1 MNEQANTETPAIN
14 PKNPFRN
21 ETEFTDYNSDYG
33 EIVPQI
39 RMEGCQIPLFPNR
52 REKSR
57 IRRYENIVGG
67 FLLGHLALMNLLFL
81 ILGEIFIW
89 LVSLSDGAIMELPEN
104 YHSLAWEYFTGT
116 SSYTA
121 IMMLCIAGCSI
132 LVTYFGCRATKIPIS
147 NLFQTKDFNFRLA
160 LSYIMIALLIQ
171 TVTAWLAIGIEEL
184 MEGVG
189 IASYDPD
196 LSDMH
201 DVKSIMMD
209 FIYGVIVAP
218 ITEELL
224 VRGFVM
230 KNLCRVSQRFG
241 IIMSAFFFGVWHEN
255 IPQFVLA
262 FTAGC
267 FFGYLTVKHN
277 SLIPSI
283 IAHISVNLC
292 ATIFDI
298 LDTKHLDTAY
308 DAFNILYTMM
318 VLAGAVLLIK
328 MLITERFPRSTPE
341 QAERGVRVAVTS
353 PLLMGVLLCHIGSM
367 VFLIMEENM

>member
-1 MNEQANTETPAIN
+1 MNEQVNTETPAIN
-14 PKNPFRN
+14 PKNPFGN
-21 ETEFTDYNSDYG
+21 ETEFTEYNSDYG

-52 REKSR
+52 MEKSR

-67 FLLGHLALMNLLFL
+67 FLLGHFFLMNVLFM
-81 ILGEIFIW
+81 ILGEVFI
-89 LVSLSDGAIMELPEN
+89 LLTSLSDGAMMELPEN
-104 YHSLAWEYFTGT
+104 YHSLAWEYFTGS

-132 LVTYFGCRATKIPIS
+132 LVTYFGCRATKIPVS
-147 NLFQTKDFNFRLA
+147 NLFQTKNFNIGLA
-160 LSYIMIALLIQ
+160 ISYIMIALLIQ
-171 TVTAWLAIGIEEL
+171 TVTGWLAIGIEDL
-184 MEGVG
+184 LEGVG
-189 IASYDPD
+189 ISSYNPD
-196 LSDMH
+196 LSNANDI
-201 DVKSIMMD
+201 KSIMMD

-230 KNLCRVSQRFG
+230 KNLCRVSQKFG
-241 IIMSAFFFGVWHEN
+241 IVMSAFFFGVWHEN

-277 SLIPSI
+277 SLLPSI
-283 IAHISVNLC
+283 IAHMAVNLC
-292 ATIFDI
+292 ATVFDI

-308 DAFNILYTMM
+308 DMFNVFYMLM
-318 VLAGAVLLIK
+318 VFAGVILLIK
-328 MLITERFPRSTPE
+328 MLITERFPRTTPE
-341 QAERGVRVAVTS
+341 QAERGIRVAVTS

-367 VFLIMEENM
+367 IVLIAEENA

>member
-1 MNEQANTETPAIN
+1 MNELTSTETPAIN

-39 RMEGCQIPLFPNR
+39 RMEGCRIPLFPNR
-52 REKSR
+52 MEKNR

-67 FLLGHLALMNLLFL
+67 FLLGHFVLMNVLFL
-81 ILGEIFIW
+81 ILGEGFIW
-89 LVSLSDGAIMELPEN
+89 LVALTDGAMTALPEN
-104 YHSLAWEYFTGT
+104 YHSLAWEYFQNT

-132 LVTYFGCRATKIPIS
+132 LVTYLGCRATKIPVS
-147 NLFQTKDFNFRLA
+147 TLFQTKDFNFRKA
-160 LSYIMIALLIQ
+160 VSYILIALLIQ
-171 TVTAWLAIGIEEL
+171 TVTAWMAAGIEDL
-184 MEGVG
+184 LEGVG
-189 IASYDPD
+189 IAPYHADTASSQDI
-196 LSDMH
+196 
-201 DVKSIMMD
+201 KNIMMD

-230 KNLCRVSQRFG
+230 KNLCRVSQKFG
-241 IIMSAFFFGVWHEN
+241 IVMSAFFFGVWHEN

-283 IAHISVNLC
+283 IAHMAVNLC
-292 ATIFDI
+292 ATVFDI
-298 LDTKHLDTAY
+298 LDTFHLDTAY
-308 DAFNILYTMM
+308 NIFNVLYM
-318 VLAGAVLLIK
+318 LAVIAGGVLLIK
-328 MLITERFPRSTPE
+328 MLITERFPHTTPE
-341 QAERGVRVAVTS
+341 QAERGIRIALTS

-367 VFLIMEENM
+367 IILIAEENT

>member
-1 MNEQANTETPAIN
+1 MNEQVNTETPAIN
-14 PKNPFRN
+14 PKNPFGN
-21 ETEFTDYNSDYG
+21 ETEFTEYNSDYG

-52 REKSR
+52 MEKSR

-67 FLLGHLALMNLLFL
+67 FLLGHFFLMNVLFM
-81 ILGEIFIW
+81 ILGEVFI
-89 LVSLSDGAIMELPEN
+89 LLTSLSDGAMMELPEN
-104 YHSLAWEYFTGT
+104 YHSLAWEYFTGS

-132 LVTYFGCRATKIPIS
+132 LVTYFGCRATKIPVS
-147 NLFQTKDFNFRLA
+147 NLFQTKNFNIGLA
-160 LSYIMIALLIQ
+160 ISYIMIALLIQ
-171 TVTAWLAIGIEEL
+171 TVTGWLAIGIEDL
-184 MEGVG
+184 LEGVG
-189 IASYDPD
+189 ISSYNPD
-196 LSDMH
+196 LSNANDI
-201 DVKSIMMD
+201 KSIMMD

-230 KNLCRVSQRFG
+230 KNLCRVSQKFG
-241 IIMSAFFFGVWHEN
+241 IVMSAFFFGVWHEN

-277 SLIPSI
+277 SLLPSI
-283 IAHISVNLC
+283 IAHMAVNLC
-292 ATIFDI
+292 ATVFDI

-308 DAFNILYTMM
+308 DMFNVFYMLM
-318 VLAGAVLLIK
+318 VFAGVILLIK
-328 MLITERFPRSTPE
+328 MLITERFPRTTPE
-341 QAERGVRVAVTS
+341 QAERGIRVAVTS
-353 PLLMGVLLCHIGSM
+353 PLLIGVLLCHIGSM
-367 VFLIMEENM
+367 IVLIAEENA

>member
-1 MNEQANTETPAIN
+1 MNEQVSTETPAVN
-14 PKNPFRN
+14 PKNPFEN

-39 RMEGCQIPLFPNR
+39 RMEGCRIPLFPNR

-67 FLLGHLALMNLLFL
+67 FLLGHFVLMNVLFL
-81 ILGEIFIW
+81 ILGEGFVW
-89 LVSLSDGAIMELPEN
+89 LVSLADGISGSLPEN
-104 YHSLAWEYFTGT
+104 YHSLAWEYFQDT

-132 LVTYFGCRATKIPIS
+132 AVTYFGCRATKIPVS
-147 NLFQTKDFNFRLA
+147 NLFQTKDFSVPLA
-160 LSYIMIALLIQ
+160 LSYIAVALLIQ
-171 TVTAWLAIGIEEL
+171 TVTGWLAVGIEEL

-189 IASYDPD
+189 ISSYNPD
-196 LSDMH
+196 LSNSQDI
-201 DVKSIMMD
+201 KNIIMD

-241 IIMSAFFFGVWHEN
+241 IVMSAFFFGVWHEN

-283 IAHISVNLC
+283 IAHMAVNLF

-298 LDTKHLDTAY
+298 LETHHLDAVY
-308 DAFNILYTMM
+308 DIFEVFYMLLVI
-318 VLAGAVLLIK
+318 AGAILLIK

-341 QAERGVRVAVTS
+341 QAERGVRIALTS

-367 VFLIMEENM
+367 IVLIAEENL